1 MATTLSQIATILR
14 RQTKR
19 QNLTQ
24 EMLRKGA
31 GISRQTLTNVLS
43 GNSDFKVTTLIAIA
57 DRLGLDVIL
66 LPKAAARGLAD
77 ELAPRPPV
85 VKTTVQGALDRLHE
99 RSRTR

>member
-1 MATTLSQIATILR
+1 MAATLSQIATMLR
-14 RQTKR
+14 QQAKR
-19 QNLTQ
+19 QDLTQ
-24 EMLRKGA
+24 EVLRKSA

-77 ELAPRPPV
+77 EFTPRPPV
-85 VKTTVQGALDRLHE
+85 VKTTVQAALDRLQE
-99 RSRTR
+99 RIRTR

>member
-1 MATTLSQIATILR
+1 MSTTLSQIGTILR
-14 RQTKR
+14 QQVKR

-24 EMLRKGA
+24 EVLRTNV

-43 GNSDFKVTTLIAIA
+43 GNSDFKVTTLLAIA
-57 DRLGLDVIL
+57 DRLGLEVIL

-85 VKTTVQGALDRLHE
+85 VKTTVQAALERLHE

>member
-14 RQTKR
+14 QQTK
-19 QNLTQ
+19 QQKLTQ
-24 EMLRKGA
+24 EELRKNA

-43 GNSDFKVTTLIAIA
+43 GNSDFKVTTLLAVA

-66 LPKAAARGLAD
+66 LPKAVARGLAD
-77 ELAPRPPV
+77 ELTPKPPV
-85 VKTTVQGALDRLHE
+85 VKTTVQAALERLHK

>member
-1 MATTLSQIATILR
+1 MTTTLSQIATILR
-14 RQTKR
+14 QQTK
-19 QNLTQ
+19 QQDLTQ
-24 EMLRKGA
+24 EVLRKSA

-85 VKTTVQGALDRLHE
+85 VKTTVQVALERLHE

>member
-1 MATTLSQIATILR
+1 MATTLSRIAAILR
-14 RQTKR
+14 QQTK
-19 QNLTQ
+19 QQDLTQ
-24 EMLRKGA
+24 EVLRKSA

-85 VKTTVQGALDRLHE
+85 VKTTVQAALERLHE